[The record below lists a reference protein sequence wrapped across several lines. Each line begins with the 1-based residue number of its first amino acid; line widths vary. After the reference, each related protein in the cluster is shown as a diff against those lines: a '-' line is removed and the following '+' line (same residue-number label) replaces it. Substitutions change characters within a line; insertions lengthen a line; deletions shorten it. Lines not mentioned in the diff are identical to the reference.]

1 MELLMVNDP
10 TGNHRKCKQCWGH
23 LSRGEKNEDTFKSGK
38 TYHKSTR
45 SATTMVLHH
54 YFIIPFMSTKD

>member
-10 TGNHRKCKQCWGH
+10 TGNHRKCKQCRGH

-38 TYHKSTR
+38 P
-45 SATTMVLHH
+45 
-54 YFIIPFMSTKD
+54 ITKAQGLPQP